1 MLHAIKAFFE
11 KHIAAPA
18 DPLAE
23 ERAMRLATAALM
35 IEMQR
40 MDATVTAEETDTARA
55 ALSARFGLSAP
66 EADELL
72 ALADDAR
79 RQATDYFQFT
89 SLINQ
94 HYSATQKVALI
105 DALWRI
111 AYADGTVHDYEE
123 HLVRKIADLL
133 YVPHADFIAAKL
145 RAREIAQTGDS
156 DRSTREGR
164 V

>member
-1 MLHAIKAFFE
+1 
-11 KHIAAPA
+11 
-18 DPLAE
+18 
-23 ERAMRLATAALM
+23 MRLATAALM

-55 ALSARFGLSAP
+55 ALRVRFGLSPA

-79 RQATDYFQFT
+79 REATDYFQFT

-94 HYSATQKVALI
+94 HFNSIQKVALI
-105 DALWRI
+105 DSLWRI
-111 AYADGTVHDYEE
+111 AYADNTLHDYEE

-133 YVPHADFIAAKL
+133 YVSHADFIAAKL
-145 RAREIAQTGDS
+145 RAREAAQTGDGN
-156 DRSTREGR
+156 RSPGQAAI
-164 V
+164 